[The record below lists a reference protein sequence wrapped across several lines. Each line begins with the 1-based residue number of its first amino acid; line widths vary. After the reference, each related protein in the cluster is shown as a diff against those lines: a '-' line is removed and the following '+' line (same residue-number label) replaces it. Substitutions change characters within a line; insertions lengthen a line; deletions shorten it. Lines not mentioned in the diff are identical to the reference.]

1 MRINNH
7 TVEASS
13 NVGMK
18 VNASRAKSS
27 GRVNINNLM
36 SKVRAD
42 YKKQKNKS
50 SKSKNVIQK
59 TDSKVIDI
67 NKNKK
72 KFLLKYQKIDF
83 FRYDNKLQKKFI
95 ALRAQI

>member
-18 VNASRAKSS
+18 VNVSRTKSS
-27 GRVNINNLM
+27 ARVNINNLM

-42 YKKQKNKS
+42 YKKQKNENLVFYGLIGS
-50 SKSKNVIQK
+50 VVVI
-59 TDSKVIDI
+59 TGI
-67 NKNKK
+67 
-72 KFLLKYQKIDF
+72 
-83 FRYDNKLQKKFI
+83 I
-95 ALRAQI
+95 ASL

>member
-7 TVEASS
+7 SVEAPN

-18 VNASRAKSS
+18 VNEYRTKSS

-42 YKKQKNKS
+42 HKR
-50 SKSKNVIQK
+50 
-59 TDSKVIDI
+59 
-67 NKNKK
+67 KK
-72 KFLLKYQKIDF
+72 KENLVFVGLIGSIVVITGI
-83 FRYDNKLQKKFI
+83 I
-95 ALRAQI
+95 ASL

>member
-7 TVEASS
+7 SAEAPN

-18 VNASRAKSS
+18 VNEYRTKSS

-42 YKKQKNKS
+42 H
-50 SKSKNVIQK
+50 
-59 TDSKVIDI
+59 
-67 NKNKK
+67 KK
-72 KFLLKYQKIDF
+72 KRKENLVFVGLIGSIVVITGI
-83 FRYDNKLQKKFI
+83 I
-95 ALRAQI
+95 ASL

>member
-7 TVEASS
+7 SVEDPN

-18 VNASRAKSS
+18 VNEYRTKSS

-42 YKKQKNKS
+42 H
-50 SKSKNVIQK
+50 
-59 TDSKVIDI
+59 
-67 NKNKK
+67 KK
-72 KFLLKYQKIDF
+72 KRKENLVFVGLIGSIVVITGI
-83 FRYDNKLQKKFI
+83 I
-95 ALRAQI
+95 ASL